1 MKKIFIFTFLAI
13 LSTTMAYAEDGHG
26 GGWGGGGGER
36 GGGGWGRDGSGER
49 GGNWGREGGG
59 GWGRGGGY
67 GWQGGGYGWVAPLV
81 IGGVI
86 GYGLASPDSN
96 NVQPVPVYTQQAP
109 VSGGAVPPGQFY
121 YFCPAANAYYPNVPS
136 CPNGW
141 QLVPATPPQ

>member
-13 LSTTMAYAEDGHG
+13 LSITMAYAEDGHG
-26 GGWGGGGGER
+26 GGWGGDGGER
-36 GGGGWGRDGSGER
+36 GGGLGRDGGGER

-96 NVQPVPVYTQQAP
+96 NAQPVPVYAQPAP